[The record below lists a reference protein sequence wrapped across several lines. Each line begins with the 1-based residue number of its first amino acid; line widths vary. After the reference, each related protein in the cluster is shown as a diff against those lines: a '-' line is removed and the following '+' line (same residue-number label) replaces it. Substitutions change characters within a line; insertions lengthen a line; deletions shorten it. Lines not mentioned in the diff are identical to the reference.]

1 MKIHDILD
9 RDPRKEGLANKGQAR
24 LDADG
29 LEKAVLRE
37 ELSTFVCD
45 GKFGEGL
52 TVMLDRYLGNLDR
65 SRQEAVWVSGFFGSG
80 KSHLLKMAAHLWMN
94 TVFEDGSTARTLVQ
108 AAAPAEV
115 FGSLRELDTR
125 ATRSGHP
132 PVAAAGTLLGG
143 NELVRRTVLD
153 IILRARGWPGRFE
166 LAEFCAWLR
175 EENAYD
181 AVHRAVEAEDKSWS
195 QELNSLWVSPVIA
208 SATVEAVPSF
218 AGDGPSAL
226 AAFRAQFPSR
236 ADTDITTEQFVTAAR
251 RALSTEGEIAPTV
264 LVLDEVQQYIGN
276 SETRSSAVTE
286 VAEAIC
292 TGFDSRVLLIGAG
305 QSALSADTPLLAKLR
320 DRFRITVELTDAD
333 VEAVTRKVLLRKKQ
347 SARPAVERLFELH
360 AGEVSRHLRQT
371 KIGPRTEDERH
382 RIDDYP
388 LLPARRRFWE
398 ECFRALDPGGLAH
411 SQLRSQ
417 LRILDESLRS
427 LATKSLGA
435 VIPAADLW
443 NALAEDLVSGGVLL
457 NELHTRIRRLDDGT
471 DAGRLRRDLCGL
483 VFLVGRLPRESG
495 LDTGVRADP
504 ETLADLMVDD
514 ITTDA
519 GELRRTV
526 ARELQSL
533 YDRAVL
539 HKVGDEFRLQTREGQ
554 EWQQAWN
561 EARRSLR
568 GDDVET
574 TRIRNQLLGQA
585 AEKAIPSGQPH
596 GESKIRRK
604 IRLHYK
610 DEAPPAGDE
619 VFVWLRDGWSASD
632 RDVETAA
639 REAGASSSTL
649 FAFLLKEKARGDRL
663 KEAILAVEAAKKV
676 LDRKGTPASPEG
688 QEARAGMESR
698 MAESQR
704 RREEMVAGLL
714 RAAVLWQGGGAE
726 VHGEDL
732 GQKVEAVATASLARL
747 FPEFDKADHR
757 SWPTALARVRQGN
770 DAPLTAVGWT
780 GPAEEHPVAREV
792 LAKVGA
798 GARGAEVRAALEARP
813 FGWPRDA
820 IDACLL
826 TLHASRHLRA
836 TRNGALVAPG
846 ALDQGTI
853 QRSHFRPEKVV
864 LGASDLIELRG
875 LFQEAGVHT
884 NPGQEE
890 RTAPLFV
897 AKLHELAARA
907 GGGAP
912 LPALPDT
919 GFLDDLASLAGP
931 EQLEAILNAAER
943 IRESVARWRALGR
956 LVAPREAA
964 WRRLGRLLHHARSLP
979 CHTDIET
986 EVQAIRG
993 QRSLLHESD
1002 PTSQLC
1008 ERLASELRSALSE
1021 RRAALDRAVA
1031 DALSQLDAE
1040 PAWAQLEP
1048 SQRAAVLSENRL
1060 ALPAQAGVSS
1070 DEELLRVLDDRS
1082 LAARD
1087 SEIDAVPARQS
1098 RALAAALRLAAPAEE
1113 AASAPTSV
1121 TLRRGALADEAAV
1134 RAWLREHEERLLEAV
1149 RNGPVVLH

>member
-24 LDADG
+24 LDDDG
-29 LEKAVLRE
+29 LKQAVLRE

-65 SRQEAVWVSGFFGSG
+65 SRQEAAWVSGFFGSG
-80 KSHLLKMAAHLWMN
+80 KSHLLKMAAHLWVN
-94 TVFEDGSTARTLVQ
+94 TAFEDGSTARTLVQ
-108 AAAPAEV
+108 ASAPHEV
-115 FGSLRELDTR
+115 LASLRELDMR
-125 ATRSGHP
+125 ATRLGQKP
-132 PVAAAGTLLGG
+132 RAAAGTLLGG

-166 LAEFCAWLR
+166 LAEFRAWLV
-175 EENAYD
+175 EENAYE
-181 AVHRAVEAEDKSWS
+181 AVHGAVEAAGKNWDR
-195 QELNSLWVSPVIA
+195 ELNSLWVSPVIA
-208 SATVEAVPSF
+208 RATAEAVPSF
-218 AGDGPSAL
+218 AGDVPSAL
-226 AAFRAQFPSR
+226 KAFRAQFPSV
-236 ADTDITTEQFVTAAR
+236 AGADITTEQFVAAAR
-251 RALSTEGEIAPTV
+251 RALKAEGEIAPTV

-276 SETRSSAVTE
+276 SETRSSAITE

-305 QSALSADTPLLAKLR
+305 QSALFADTPLLEKLR
-320 DRFRITVELTDAD
+320 DRFRIRLELTDAD

-347 SARPAVERLFELH
+347 SARPVAEELFELH
-360 AGEVSRHLRQT
+360 AGEVSRHLRHTQ
-371 KIGPRTEDERH
+371 IGPRPEDERH
-382 RIDDYP
+382 SIDDYP

-398 ECFRALDPGGLAH
+398 ECFRALDAGGGAH

-417 LRILDESLRS
+417 LRILDESLRN
-427 LATKSLGA
+427 LARRDLGA

-443 NALAEDLVSGGVLL
+443 NALADDLVSGGVLL

-483 VFLVGRLPRESG
+483 VFLVGRLPREGG
-495 LDTGVRADP
+495 LDTGVRADA

-514 ITTDA
+514 ITADA

-533 YDRAVL
+533 ADRGVL
-539 HKVGDEFRLQTREGQ
+539 LKVGNEFRLQTREGQ
-554 EWQQAWN
+554 EWEQAWN

-568 GDDVET
+568 VDDVET

-585 AEKAIPSGQPH
+585 AEKRIPSRLTH
-596 GESKIRRK
+596 GESKVGRR
-604 IRLHYK
+604 IRLHDR

-619 VFVWLRDGWSASD
+619 VVVWMRSGWSASGKSA
-632 RDVETAA
+632 ETAA
-639 REAGASSSTL
+639 REASASSSTL
-649 FAFLLKEKARGDRL
+649 FAFLPKEKARGDEL
-663 KEAILAVEAAKKV
+663 KEAVLAVAAARKV
-676 LDRKGTPASPEG
+676 LDGKGAPASAEG

-704 RREEMVAGLL
+704 RRDELVAGLM
-714 RAAVLWQGGGAE
+714 RAAILWQGGGAE

-747 FPEFDKADHR
+747 FPEFDKGDHR
-757 SWPTALARVRQGN
+757 SWPAALTRARQGN

-798 GARGAEVRAALEARP
+798 GARGAKVRRALEAPP

-826 TLHASRHLRA
+826 ALHASRHLRA
-836 TRNGALVAPG
+836 TRNGAPVAPG
-846 ALDQGTI
+846 VLDQGTI
-853 QRSHFRPEKVV
+853 QQVEFRPEKVV
-864 LGASDLIELRG
+864 LGASDLITIRG
-875 LFQEAGVHT
+875 LFQEAGVPT
-884 NPGQEE
+884 TRGEEE
-890 RTAPLFV
+890 RKAPVFV
-897 AKLHELAARA
+897 EKLRDLADGT
-907 GGGAP
+907 GGEAP
-912 LPALPDT
+912 LPARPDT
-919 GFLDDLASLAGP
+919 AFLDDLARRVGP

-943 IRESVARWRALGR
+943 LREALGEWSALEGR
-956 LVAPREAA
+956 VALRTAA
-964 WRRLGRLLHHARSLP
+964 WLRLERLLHHARGLP
-979 CHTDIET
+979 CHAEVET
-986 EVQAIRG
+986 EVEAIRG
-993 QRSLLHESD
+993 QRSLLHETD
-1002 PTSQLC
+1002 PTSPLC
-1008 ERLASELRSALSE
+1008 QRLASELRAALTD
-1021 RRAALDRAVA
+1021 RRAALDRALA
-1031 DALSQLDAE
+1031 QTLAQLDAE

-1048 SQRAAVLSENRL
+1048 GQRAAILSENRL
-1060 ALPAQAGVSS
+1060 TPLAGPGVSS

-1082 LAARD
+1082 LAAWD

-1098 RALAAALRLAAPAEE
+1098 KALAAALRLVAAAED
-1113 AASAPTSV
+1113 APLAPTSV

-1149 RNGPVVLH
+1149 GKGPVILH